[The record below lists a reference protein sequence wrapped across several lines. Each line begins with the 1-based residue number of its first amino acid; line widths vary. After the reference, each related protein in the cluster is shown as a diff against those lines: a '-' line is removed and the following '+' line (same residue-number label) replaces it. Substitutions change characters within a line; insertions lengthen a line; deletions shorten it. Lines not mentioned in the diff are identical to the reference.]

1 MYRWTC
7 QVRCHLA
14 EQLVK
19 EAFRRYQVSLVG
31 REQADSG
38 SFGTLLCAFYLRKI
52 RSVSWPLFSFSLPS
66 IFESLWD
73 VWASPSYFRCG
84 WRPWA
89 EKLFPGS
96 FERIPTASTAP
107 WTPLHVRSTAPW
119 TRTRTSEKATFLL
132 PVCTRNTYSAL
143 VGLFS
148 IKTGCCLKKRAGH
161 GRWRERNER
170 KQLDLHVHTR
180 GESKDSSTTWLWQ
193 SVSAVPQ
200 HCLTT
205 PLSHLVA
212 NVKRRQLLWKTR
224 ENRHKWFC
232 PTRASP
238 SSRSWCHTGNRLG
251 ANRNPPFPTRNARCH
266 DQSSSGVPVEV
277 KAVRNVVSGDRH
289 KLPKPIRKTRLPEVR
304 KCMCFQNSLSTRG
317 TFFAILS
324 KRNDFQNFC
333 NQHSVLTLHMFFSS
347 FAEWCE
353 RTKNI

>member
-1 MYRWTC
+1 MAPLRSFEVNRRIAVSIDLDRMAARAWTKSFAPYFGVVAAVAPSLC
-7 QVRCHLA
+7 MCLRGYCSPFNTFGRAFEFVARCTSRLSLSNTVERA
-14 EQLVK
+14 RSAAISPNSWWKKLSVDTEL
-19 EAFRRYQVSLVG
+19 SLVG
-31 REQADSG
+31 RGQADSS
-38 SFGTLLCAFYLRKI
+38 SFGTLLCAFYLRKS

-89 EKLFPGS
+89 EIFFPGS

-205 PLSHLVA
+205 PLSHRVA

-232 PTRASP
+232 PTLASP
-238 SSRSWCHTGNRLG
+238 SSRSRCHTGNRLG
-251 ANRNPPFPTRNARCH
+251 A
-266 DQSSSGVPVEV
+266 
-277 KAVRNVVSGDRH
+277 
-289 KLPKPIRKTRLPEVR
+289 
-304 KCMCFQNSLSTRG
+304 
-317 TFFAILS
+317 
-324 KRNDFQNFC
+324 
-333 NQHSVLTLHMFFSS
+333 
-347 FAEWCE
+347 
-353 RTKNI
+353 

>member
-1 MYRWTC
+1 MAPLWSFEVSRRIAVSIARPLARGQKVSPAILRGGRGGRPISLYVSQRVLFSLNTFGRAFEF
-7 QVRCHLA
+7 VARCTTRLSLSNTVERTRSA
-14 EQLVK
+14 AISANSWWKKLSVDTK
-19 EAFRRYQVSLVG
+19 LSLVG
-31 REQADSG
+31 RGQADSG
-38 SFGTLLCAFYLRKI
+38 SFGTLLCAFYLRKS
-52 RSVSWPLFSFSLPS
+52 RSLSWPLFSFSLPS

-89 EKLFPGS
+89 EKFFPGS

-132 PVCTRNTYSAL
+132 PVCTCNTYSAL

-161 GRWRERNER
+161 GRWSERNER

-180 GESKDSSTTWLWQ
+180 GESKDSSTMWLWQ

-238 SSRSWCHTGNRLG
+238 SSRSRCHTGNRLG
-251 ANRNPPFPTRNARCH
+251 A
-266 DQSSSGVPVEV
+266 
-277 KAVRNVVSGDRH
+277 
-289 KLPKPIRKTRLPEVR
+289 
-304 KCMCFQNSLSTRG
+304 
-317 TFFAILS
+317 
-324 KRNDFQNFC
+324 
-333 NQHSVLTLHMFFSS
+333 
-347 FAEWCE
+347 
-353 RTKNI
+353 

>member
-1 MYRWTC
+1 MAPLRLFEVSRRIAVSIDLDRTAARAWTKSFAPYFGVVAAVTPSLC
-7 QVRCHLA
+7 MCLKGYCS
-14 EQLVK
+14 LVELLNSLLGALRSRLSLSNTVERARSAAISPNSLWK
-19 EAFRRYQVSLVG
+19 KLSVDTKLSLVG
-31 REQADSG
+31 QGQADSG
-38 SFGTLLCAFYLRKI
+38 SFGTLLCAFYLRKS

-84 WRPWA
+84 WRPWV
-89 EKLFPGS
+89 EIFFPGN
-96 FERIPTASTAP
+96 FERIPTTSTAP

-200 HCLTT
+200 HCLTI
-205 PLSHLVA
+205 PLSHLVCQ
-212 NVKRRQLLWKTR
+212 RQAKTAALENAWK
-224 ENRHKWFC
+224 
-232 PTRASP
+232 
-238 SSRSWCHTGNRLG
+238 
-251 ANRNPPFPTRNARCH
+251 
-266 DQSSSGVPVEV
+266 
-277 KAVRNVVSGDRH
+277 
-289 KLPKPIRKTRLPEVR
+289 
-304 KCMCFQNSLSTRG
+304 STQV
-317 TFFAILS
+317 ILS
-324 KRNDFQNFC
+324 DEGQAFKPHR
-333 NQHSVLTLHMFFSS
+333 
-347 FAEWCE
+347 
-353 RTKNI
+353 

>member
-1 MYRWTC
+1 MDKKFRAILRGGRGGRPISLYVSQRVLISLNTFG
-7 QVRCHLA
+7 R
-14 EQLVK
+14 
-19 EAFRRYQVSLVG
+19 AFEFVAGCTSRLSLSNTVERARSAAISPNSWWKKLSVDTKLSLVG
-31 REQADSG
+31 RGQYKLIPLVLERCYVPFTSAKV
-38 SFGTLLCAFYLRKI
+38 LLFLG
-52 RSVSWPLFSFSLPS
+52 LFSPFHFHRFLNL
-66 IFESLWD
+66 FGMCELHLRTFAVAGD
-73 VWASPSYFRCG
+73 HGRKNF
-84 WRPWA
+84 
-89 EKLFPGS
+89 FPGS

-107 WTPLHVRSTAPW
+107 WTPLHVRSTATW

-148 IKTGCCLKKRAGH
+148 IKTGCCLKKKAGH
-161 GRWRERNER
+161 GRWRERNEW

-238 SSRSWCHTGNRLG
+238 SSRSRCHTGNRLG
-251 ANRNPPFPTRNARCH
+251 A
-266 DQSSSGVPVEV
+266 
-277 KAVRNVVSGDRH
+277 
-289 KLPKPIRKTRLPEVR
+289 
-304 KCMCFQNSLSTRG
+304 
-317 TFFAILS
+317 
-324 KRNDFQNFC
+324 
-333 NQHSVLTLHMFFSS
+333 
-347 FAEWCE
+347 
-353 RTKNI
+353 